1 MDVSKNIYPSRIYTT
16 KIYPIPVRIYPRKIY
31 PIGFFSHKIKNF
43 RMKVQSDLGVSHPK
57 LKGTERFR
65 SLQNVPVY
73 TLHAEILFLLIRN
86 TL

>member
-1 MDVSKNIYPSRIYTT
+1 
-16 KIYPIPVRIYPRKIY
+16 
-31 PIGFFSHKIKNF
+31 
-43 RMKVQSDLGVSHPK
+43 MKVQSDLGVSHSK

-73 TLHAEILFLLIRN
+73 TLHAEMIFLFIKN